1 MTKTYA
7 VVDIETTGT
16 DPKTDRIIQFGCVL
30 VEAGQIVGR
39 FATDI
44 NPDQKISKQIQ
55 HLTGLTNQR
64 VRKAPYFEDVA
75 LTIYNL
81 LADTTFVAHNIFFD
95 YPFLSNELVRC
106 GMPELRIPGI
116 DTVELAQ
123 VFFPTTLS
131 FRLSD
136 LAHEFQL
143 THDNP
148 HQADSDAEVTA
159 QLLLKIEKTIKH
171 LPLVT
176 VEEIIRLSNHMA
188 FQTQDYLIELAEE
201 MKNNPTPLSP
211 ELEVVHGLALR
222 KKTVPLYE
230 ETYYE
235 KKAYPRSKKAK
246 EGLYQGQL
254 AFRKEQ
260 ARLMNLVFDFFNKKT
275 EKNVLVEAATGLG
288 KTMGY
293 LLPMSYLVTPEK
305 PLIVSTV
312 SLLLQE
318 QMLEHDLPALNQLL
332 HQPLQAVVMKSS
344 SHYIDLA
351 RFYQTLQKE
360 TEQKQYAFYQMAVLV
375 WLTQTETGDFDELN
389 MTSLRHIF
397 WQEVGHQGLDTL
409 AVHNPFYQADFLR
422 HRQAK
427 LKQSNII
434 ITNHA
439 FLAQENQ
446 RKAFQLPA
454 SPYLIIDEAHHLNRV
469 LERVSTRQLSVSGI
483 QREINRLKD
492 GEVFQQW
499 QELAAKDQ
507 AVSHGIELLED
518 IAEELIED
526 LTDLYT
532 ELGQLVTND
541 STIITKEQMDTLSVS
556 GEQLIQRIERLYED
570 ALSVASQ
577 SQSYFMTHK
586 ESFTMLQQTRWNTFI
601 DWYESLQQQQ
611 LAFEAF
617 CEQWAARYVH
627 WLDDRGQTLHFQDL
641 TASLLPE
648 AKWYQR
654 YEQILYIGGT
664 LKSGSDRQYFSK
676 RWGIPEA
683 SLKVIPSPYDY
694 ASQARLFLPD
704 DGIAIQESSSERY
717 AQYLSEV
724 IRDLAEAEKK
734 PILVLFTSHEILN
747 RVYHHLKVPLLNE
760 GREVLAQGIGGSRE
774 KLLKRFLLSE
784 DALLFGAD
792 SFWEGVDLP
801 GEVLQIMV
809 VTRLPFENPRRPLV
823 KIRNDYLEEQGMNPF
838 FQEAVPHTALRLR
851 QALGRLIRSETD
863 KGVMILLDR
872 RFLTAGYGQRL
883 RKALPKELP
892 IEEASLP
899 KIIEKTHEFLSSQ
912 KNTEN
917 E

>member
-30 VEAGQIVGR
+30 VEDGKIVSR

-95 YPFLSNELVRC
+95 YPFLSNELERC
-106 GMPELRIPGI
+106 GMPKLRIPGI

-123 VFFPTTLS
+123 VFFPTNLS

-136 LAHEFQL
+136 LANEFHL
-143 THDNP
+143 SHDNP

-159 QLLLKIEKTIKH
+159 QLLLKIEATIKS

-176 VEEIIRLSNHMA
+176 VEEIIRLADHMA

-201 MKNNPTPLSP
+201 MKSQPDRLLPD
-211 ELEVVHGLALR
+211 LEVVHGLAL
-222 KKTVPLYE
+222 KKKRVPLYE
-230 ETYYE
+230 EAYYE

-246 EGLYQGQL
+246 ETLYQGQL
-254 AFRKEQ
+254 TFRKEQ
-260 ARLMNLVFDFFNKKT
+260 SRLMNLVYDFFNKKT

-293 LLPMSYLVTPEK
+293 LLPMSYLATPEK

-318 QMLEHDLPALNQLL
+318 QMLEHDLPVLNQLL

-351 RFYQTLQKE
+351 RFYQTLRKE

-389 MTSLRHIF
+389 MTNLRHTF

-409 AVHNPFYQADFLR
+409 VQHNPFYQVDFLR
-422 HRQAK
+422 YRQAK
-427 LKQSNII
+427 LEQSNVI

-446 RKAFQLPA
+446 RKNFQLPA
-454 SPYLIIDEAHHLNRV
+454 SPYLIIDEAHHLNKV
-469 LERVSTRQLSVSGI
+469 LERVSTQQLNVLTI
-483 QREINRLKD
+483 QKEVHRLK
-492 GEVFQQW
+492 ETNTFQQW
-499 QELAAKDQ
+499 QTLAKQDQ
-507 AVSHGIELLED
+507 AVQHAIELLED
-518 IAEELIED
+518 VAEELAED
-526 LTDLYT
+526 LIDLYA
-532 ELGQLVTND
+532 ELRQLTTRE
-541 STIITKEQMDTLSVS
+541 STIITKDQMDSLSLV

-570 ALSVASQ
+570 ALSLAQQ
-577 SQSYFMTHK
+577 SQSYFMAHK
-586 ESFTMLQQTRWNTFI
+586 EAFTSQQQNYWNNFI
-601 DWYESLQQQQ
+601 DWFENLQQQQ
-611 LAFEAF
+611 TTFEAF
-617 CEQWAARYVH
+617 FEQWEARYVH
-627 WLDDRGQTLHFQDL
+627 WLDERGQTLHFQDL

-648 AKWYQR
+648 TKWYQR

-664 LKSGSDRQYFSK
+664 LKSGSDRQYFPK
-676 RWGIPEA
+676 RWGIPDV

-694 ASQARLFLPD
+694 AKQARLFLPD
-704 DGIAIQESSSERY
+704 DGIAIQETSTEHY
-717 AQYLSEV
+717 AKYLTDV
-724 IRDLAEAEKK
+724 IRKLAEAEKR

-872 RFLTAGYGQRL
+872 RFLTAGYGERL

-899 KIIEKTHEFLSSQ
+899 QIVEKTHEFLSSN
-912 KNTEN
+912 KNAEN

>member
-30 VEAGQIVGR
+30 VEDGKIVSR

-44 NPDQKISKQIQ
+44 NPDQRISKQIQ

-95 YPFLSNELVRC
+95 YPFLSNELERC
-106 GMPELRIPGI
+106 GMPPLRIPGI
-116 DTVELAQ
+116 DTVELSQ
-123 VFFPTTLS
+123 IFFPTNLS
-131 FRLSD
+131 FRLTD
-136 LAHEFQL
+136 LANEFDL

-159 QLLLKIEKTIKH
+159 QLLLKIEKTIKS

-176 VEEIIRLSNHMA
+176 VEEIIRLSDHMA
-188 FQTQDYLIELAEE
+188 FQTQEYLIELAEE
-201 MKNNPTPLSP
+201 MKNHPIPLSSDM
-211 ELEVVHGLALR
+211 EVVHGLAL
-222 KKTVPLYE
+222 KKKKVPLYE
-230 ETYYE
+230 EIYYE

-246 EGLYQGQL
+246 EALYQGQL
-254 AFRKEQ
+254 TFRKEQ
-260 ARLMNLVFDFFNKKT
+260 SRLMNLVFDFFNKKT

-293 LLPMSYLVTPEK
+293 LLPMSYLATPEN

-318 QMLEHDLPALNQLL
+318 QMLEHDLPVLNKLL

-351 RFYQTLQKE
+351 RFYQTLQRE

-389 MTSLRHIF
+389 MTSLRHVF

-409 AVHNPFYQADFLR
+409 VRHNPFYQVDFLR
-422 HRQAK
+422 YRQAK
-427 LKQSNII
+427 LEQSNVI

-446 RKAFQLPA
+446 RKTFQLPA
-454 SPYLIIDEAHHLNRV
+454 SPYLIIDEAHHLNKV
-469 LERVSTRQLSVSGI
+469 LERVSTRQLNVLAV
-483 QREINRLKD
+483 QKEVNRLKD
-492 GEVFQQW
+492 TKTFQHW
-499 QELAAKDQ
+499 QSLADQDQ
-507 AVSHGIELLED
+507 AVQHAIELLED
-518 IAEELIED
+518 IAEELVED
-526 LTDLYT
+526 LIDLYA
-532 ELGQLVTND
+532 ELARLTTRE
-541 STIITKEQMDTLSVS
+541 STIIVKEQMDTLSLA
-556 GEQLIQRIERLYED
+556 GEQLIQRIERLYD
-570 ALSVASQ
+570 DTMSLAQ
-577 SQSYFMTHK
+577 QCQGYFMAHK
-586 ESFTMLQQTRWNTFI
+586 ESFTIQQQNYWNEFI
-601 DWYESLQQQQ
+601 DWFESLQQQQ
-611 LAFEAF
+611 EAFEAF
-617 CEQWAARYVH
+617 CEQWEARYVH
-627 WLDDRGQTLHFQDL
+627 WLDERGQTLHFQDL

-648 AKWYQR
+648 TKWYHR

-664 LKSGSDRQYFSK
+664 LKSGSDRQYFPK
-676 RWGIPEA
+676 RWGIPET

-694 ASQARLFLPD
+694 AQQARLFLPD
-704 DGIAIQESSSERY
+704 DGIAIQETSSERY
-717 AQYLSEV
+717 AQYLTDV
-724 IRDLAEAEKK
+724 IRKLAGAEKR

-774 KLLKRFLLSE
+774 KLLKRFLLSD

-823 KIRNDYLEEQGMNPF
+823 KIRNDYLEEQGVNPF

-872 RFLTAGYGQRL
+872 RFLTAGYGERL

-899 KIIEKTHEFLSSQ
+899 EIIEKTHEFLSSN
-912 KNTEN
+912 KNVEN